1 MTYETEP
8 ERRIAILEKLLA
20 VSRQLNS
27 TLEMRRLL
35 TQIVQAATEL
45 TDADGAS
52 ILLLEED
59 GRHLYF
65 AAISGPD
72 TETLQGTLVPVD
84 NSLAGWVVQNRTTVI
99 VEDAQSDQRM
109 FVINAVDPTQSI
121 IAAPLLFGERVIG
134 VIETL
139 TMRTRRLFTQQ
150 DAETLET
157 LASIAAVAVENARLF
172 QQSDWIAQV
181 VHEIRTPLTAI
192 VSYAELLQRPN
203 LPAEMHQQF
212 AGIIAQEADRV
223 TQLVNQFLD
232 LARLESGRV
241 TLAREPLNLAEVAAL
256 SLNVVKPLS
265 EKHQITLNAEIEP
278 DLPPVIGDA
287 KRLHQVLLNLLSNAI
302 KYSDASDTVTLRIY
316 RSGAEIQVMVRDTGP
331 GIAPEHLSKLFQK
344 FSRVPG
350 SEQKATGSGLGL
362 IIARQI
368 VEAHGGRI
376 WVHSVVGQGSEFCFS
391 LPLASPTP

>member
-1 MTYETEP
+1 MNTQYTL
-8 ERRIAILEKLLA
+8 ERRVSALEKLIA

-35 TQIVQAATEL
+35 TQIVEAATTL

-59 GRHLYF
+59 GKHLYF
-65 AAISGPD
+65 AAVSGPD
-72 TETLQGTLVPVD
+72 TEALQGQLVPLD

-121 IAAPLLFGERVIG
+121 VAAPLVFGERVIG

-139 TMRTRRLFTQQ
+139 TMRSRRLFTTE
-150 DAETLET
+150 DVETLET

-172 QQSDWIAQV
+172 QQSDWVAQV

-192 VSYAELLQRPN
+192 MSYAELLQRPG
-203 LPAEMHQQF
+203 LPADMHAQF
-212 AGIIAQEADRV
+212 ASIIAQEAERV

-241 TLAREPLNLAEVAAL
+241 TLARERLQLAEVAEL
-256 SLNVVKPLS
+256 SFNVIQPLAQ
-265 EKHQITLNAEIEP
+265 KHQITLGVEIEP
-278 DLPPVIGDA
+278 DLPVVIGDA
-287 KRLHQVLLNLLSNAI
+287 KRLHQVLLNLLSNAV
-302 KYSDASDTVTLRIY
+302 KYSDAGDKVTLRVY
-316 RSGAEIQVMVRDTGP
+316 RCGQDIHVMVRDTGP

-344 FSRVPG
+344 FARVPG

-376 WVHSVVGQGSEFCFS
+376 WVNSVVGQGSDFCFS
-391 LPLASPTP
+391 LPIETGRE

>member
-1 MTYETEP
+1 MDTTQPNP
-8 ERRIAILEKLLA
+8 ERRIATLEKLLA

-35 TQIVQAATEL
+35 AQIVEAATVL

-59 GRHLYF
+59 GKNLYF
-65 AAISGPD
+65 AAVSGPD
-72 TETLQGTLVPVD
+72 TETLQGKLVPIE

-121 IAAPLLFGERVIG
+121 VAAPLVFGERVIG

-139 TMRTRRLFTQQ
+139 TMRSRRLFTQA
-150 DAETLET
+150 DVETLET
-157 LASIAAVAVENARLF
+157 LASVAAVAVENARLF
-172 QQSDWIAQV
+172 QQSDWVAQV

-192 VSYAELLQRPN
+192 ISYAELLQRQE
-203 LPAEMHQQF
+203 LPPDMHRQF
-212 AGIIAQEADRV
+212 ASIIAQEGERV

-241 TLAREPLNLAEVAAL
+241 TLARERLNMAEVADLAL
-256 SLNVVKPLS
+256 QVVRPLA
-265 EKHQITLNAEIEP
+265 EKHAITLQAEIAP
-278 DLPPVIGDA
+278 DLPAVIGDS

-302 KYSDASDTVTLRIY
+302 KYSDAGDTVTLRVH
-316 RSGAEIQVMVRDTGP
+316 RSGDEIHVMVSDTGP

-344 FSRVPG
+344 FARVPG

-376 WVHSVVGQGSEFCFS
+376 WVNSVVGQGSDFCFS
-391 LPLASPTP
+391 LPIEHH